1 MNDNMY
7 FVYFAVI
14 IIALIVVIVLK
25 IRDGKRKNEL
35 PKEHFRPADKLP
47 ETIPDPA
54 PSVNPAPP
62 VNRAASVNPAS
73 PVNRAASVKAAAPVN
88 PAAPID
94 PVPDRGME
102 TVLLKEVSGP
112 ETEYADPGKTEFA
125 GSSYEPYTYELVL
138 KDKNNA
144 AIELKC
150 ILDGD
155 VVLGRKHSRPGI
167 IIGYEKSVSAEHCR
181 ISGSDGNYFVQDL
194 NSTNHTLLNGTRVND
209 AVEINTGDVL
219 TLGRAEFQV
228 FIRPV

>member
-1 MNDNMY
+1 MY

-62 VNRAASVNPAS
+62 VKPAASVNPAA
-73 PVNRAASVKAAAPVN
+73 PVKPAAPVN
-88 PAAPID
+88 LAAPID

-181 ISGSDGNYFVQDL
+181 ISGSDGN
-194 NSTNHTLLNGTRVND
+194 
-209 AVEINTGDVL
+209 
-219 TLGRAEFQV
+219 
-228 FIRPV
+228 